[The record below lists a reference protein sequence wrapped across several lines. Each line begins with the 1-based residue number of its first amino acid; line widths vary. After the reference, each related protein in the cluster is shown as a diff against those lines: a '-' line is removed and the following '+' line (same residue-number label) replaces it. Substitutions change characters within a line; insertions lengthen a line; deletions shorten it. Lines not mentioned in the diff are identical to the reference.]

1 MNEKIFD
8 DEIVQ
13 NKINEII
20 KKFPND
26 QPKSSIIES
35 LLFLQEKNSGYVS
48 ESIMKQLSD
57 YLKVELI
64 DVMEV
69 ATFYSMIN
77 TKPVGKNVISVCNNI
92 SCMLNGSDEIIEHIE
107 KKLKIKIGMSTPD

>member
-1 MNEKIFD
+1 MKDKIFD
-8 DEIVQ
+8 DKTIQDQIDEIL
-13 NKINEII
+13 
-20 KKFPND
+20 KKFPTN

-35 LLFLQEKNSGYVS
+35 LLILQKKNSGYVS

-77 TKPVGKNVISVCNNI
+77 TKPIGKIPFLYAIIFRVCLMALT
-92 SCMLNGSDEIIEHIE
+92 S
-107 KKLKIKIGMSTPD
+107 